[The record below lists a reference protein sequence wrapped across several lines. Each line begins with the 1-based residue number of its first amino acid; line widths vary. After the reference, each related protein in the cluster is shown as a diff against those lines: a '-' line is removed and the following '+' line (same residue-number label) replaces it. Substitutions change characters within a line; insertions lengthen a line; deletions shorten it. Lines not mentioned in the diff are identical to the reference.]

1 LTLTILDLPLIL
13 MGSGLIWMGSG
24 LTERPSMPQVARCL
38 WGGGFTSTLTIAGD
52 LRNTPRT
59 SPISAGF
66 LSMTGEAGVVAPKI
80 LSAELADP
88 DNRDVVFSDGDTLT
102 ITFDSET
109 NRAISR
115 VEGYDDENLA

>member
-1 LTLTILDLPLIL
+1 LIILDLPLIL

-24 LTERPSMPQVARCL
+24 LTELPSMPQVARCL

-115 VEGYDDENLA
+115 VEGYDDKKLA

>member
-1 LTLTILDLPLIL
+1 
-13 MGSGLIWMGSG
+13 
-24 LTERPSMPQVARCL
+24 MPQVARCL

-59 SPISAGF
+59 SPISSGF

-80 LSAELADP
+80 LSAVLADP
-88 DNRDVVFSDGDTLT
+88 DNGDVVFSDGDTLT

-115 VEGYDDENLA
+115 IEGYLDCHRLPLIGHECATSWAEGYDDEALP

>member
-1 LTLTILDLPLIL
+1 
-13 MGSGLIWMGSG
+13 
-24 LTERPSMPQVARCL
+24 MPQVARCL

-80 LSAELADP
+80 LSIACKCSPRRHRRIPTGEAGVVAPKILSAVLADP

-115 VEGYDDENLA
+115 VEGYDDEKLA